1 MTPLFDTHAHLD
13 DEQFNGIREA
23 VIGRAVE
30 AGVHSMIAMGTTA
43 STSRQCVEIATQSPH
58 VWASVGVQPNN
69 AHEATLEDW
78 DVIQGL
84 TSQQRVVA
92 LGETGLDRYWDRCPF
107 DIQVEWFER
116 HVRLSQETG
125 LPFIVH
131 MRECETDIIEWLTRW
146 SDGDVLNGVMHS
158 FTGSLTTAEAAMELG
173 LDISFAGM
181 VTFKNAADL
190 REVASQIPL
199 DRLLIETDAPYLA
212 PHPKRG
218 QRPNEPAL
226 LVHTARCLAEV
237 LGVAFEELARQT
249 TLNACR
255 RFGRIHQSND
265 D

>member
-1 MTPLFDTHAHLD
+1 MNGHFMVPLFDTHAHLD
-13 DEQFNGIREA
+13 DEQFDGIREA
-23 VIGRAVE
+23 VIDRAVA
-30 AGVHSMIAMGTTA
+30 AGVQWMIAMGTTA
-43 STSRQCVEIATQSPH
+43 STSRQCCQIAASSPH
-58 VWASVGVQPNN
+58 VWASVGIQPNN

-78 DVIQGL
+78 SVIQGL
-84 TSQQRVVA
+84 VSQDRVVA

-107 DIQVEWFER
+107 EIQVEWFER
-116 HVRLSQETG
+116 HVRLSQETQ

-131 MRECETDIIEWLTRW
+131 MRECEEDIIETLTRC
-146 SDGDVLNGVMHS
+146 SDGETLNGVMHS
-158 FTGSLTTAEAAMELG
+158 FTGSIETAEAAMELG

-226 LVHTARCLAEV
+226 LVHTAQCLADV
-237 LGVAFEELARQT
+237 HGVSYEELARQT
-249 TLNACR
+249 TCNACR
-255 RFGRIHQSND
+255 RFGITP
-265 D
+265 